1 MVQINF
7 ARSEVQCKVAYYGP
21 AQSGKTANLRSIHE
35 RSPERVRGQ
44 LTTISTDTDRTLFFD
59 YLPLNLGHVAG
70 IEAKINIYAVP
81 YIEGQNA
88 VRSLVLEGTD
98 GIVFVASSERDQL
111 NQNREALDNLRK
123 NLVSQGRDL
132 GEIPLVFQW
141 NKTDSPDALSPG
153 ELDAALNPEGHFAA
167 PAVATTGEGVFTC
180 LKSVTAQVMEIVSRM
195 MAMGKATMA
204 EQSAEA
210 EVPAE
215 QPAVELPAYQP
226 APEPTPEPMAPP
238 EPLPAPLAAAVGADA
253 EPPFEE
259 VPLPPG
265 PQGQIPFEEVELP
278 PEEPTSVPDLKLPE
292 METGP
297 SPELPHHA
305 EEVDPDLVLPDGE
318 IQIPR
323 APEPDPAR
331 EPLPEVP
338 DLMPPAPDREPAE
351 LEPATANADLELPEP
366 PPPVVEAARE
376 LEEEPEPVAAEAAE
390 EGPKLGF
397 PAFGGG
403 YDENADRMVRVGG
416 ASAKRA
422 GWDQARDLKS
432 RYERNG
438 GQRHN
443 PRPVVE
449 RRRRPRVADR
459 SHIVPASY
467 FVAGAA
473 CALISLVTIG
483 YLVYALL

>member
-1 MVQINF
+1 INF
-7 ARSEVQCKVAYYGP
+7 ASSEVQCKVAYYGP

-111 NQNREALDNLRK
+111 QQNREALENLRQ

-132 GEIPLVFQW
+132 REIPLVFQW

-153 ELDAALNPEGHFAA
+153 EMDAALNPDGYFAA
-167 PAVATTGEGVFTC
+167 PSVATTGEGVFTC

-195 MAMGKATMA
+195 MAMGKATISA
-204 EQSAEA
+204 QREAAEA
-210 EVPAE
+210 
-215 QPAVELPAYQP
+215 PAYQP
-226 APEPTPEPMAPP
+226 EAELPTYRPEPEPTPFAEPVAPP
-238 EPLPAPLAAAVGADA
+238 EPLPAPLAAAVGANV

-259 VPLPPG
+259 VPLPAG
-265 PQGQIPFEEVELP
+265 PAGQIPFEEVEFP
-278 PEEPTSVPDLKLPE
+278 PEEPASVPDLELPE

-297 SPELPHHA
+297 LPELPHHH
-305 EEVDPDLVLPDGE
+305 EEIDPDLVLPDGD
-318 IQIPR
+318 IQIPD
-323 APEPDPAR
+323 APEPDLVR

-338 DLMPPAPDREPAE
+338 DLMPPGPDREPAE
-351 LEPATANADLELPEP
+351 PEPAMASADLQLPEP
-366 PPPVVEAARE
+366 PALVIDAARE
-376 LEEEPEPVAAEAAE
+376 LEEEPEPVAAEAGD
-390 EGPKLGF
+390 EGPRLGF
-397 PAFGGG
+397 PAYGGDVG
-403 YDENADRMVRVGG
+403 EPGDRMVRVGG
-416 ASAKRA
+416 PSVRRA

-432 RYERNG
+432 RYERTG

-459 SHIVPASY
+459 SHIVRASY

-473 CALISLVTIG
+473 CALIYLVTIG
-483 YLVYALL
+483 YLVFALL